1 MAERSI
7 TRQLFDLAAPIIGLN
22 VMTVL
27 ALAVDTAMCGRLPEA
42 DVALAGLGFA
52 TQVTFLLMVAQ
63 MGLTVGT
70 IALVARAYGAREHDR
85 VEHVLR
91 QSTQLT
97 VLVALV
103 VATAGNGIAP
113 LVIRAMGAQGEEL
126 RQALLYLRPLLTG
139 TVFYYL
145 ILLFAGVLRGVGNT
159 KLPFWISL
167 LTNVLNFG
175 FNYGLI
181 LGNYGL
187 PALGVQGAALGTL
200 ASFAIGVV
208 AYVLILRSGVQ
219 EGLTIKLRPTPIDRP
234 LAREL
239 VRIGLPAAMDMVI
252 LNAAFLSIIGMLGR
266 ISPAAVAGHGVGLRV
281 QALAFVPGMSVS
293 QATAA
298 MVGQALGANDVERAN
313 AVVRASLK
321 LCVLLMTSL
330 CVLILTGAYP
340 ITALFGIEAGEPI
353 TEYTVTWMKV
363 LGYGMPI
370 VGIWIA
376 FVGMLQGSGHTRT
389 SLRINL
395 VATTAQIPLSWLLGF
410 PLGLGPLGIW
420 IAFPISFAIKAVWG
434 WIEWRRGR
442 WATTGSRA

>member
-1 MAERSI
+1 MADRSI

-22 VMTVL
+22 VLTVL

-70 IALVARAYGAREHDR
+70 IALVARAYGARQNDR

-97 VLVALV
+97 ILVAFF

-113 LVIRAMGAQGEEL
+113 LVLRAMGAQGEEL

-145 ILLFAGVLRGVGNT
+145 LLLFAGVLRGVGNT

-167 LTNVLNFG
+167 LTNVLNFA

-187 PALGVQGAALGTL
+187 PALGVRGAALGTVT
-200 ASFAIGVV
+200 SFGIGVV
-208 AYVLILRSGVQ
+208 VYVFVLRSGVQ
-219 EGLTIKLRPTPIDRP
+219 EGVTVRLKPTPFDRP
-234 LAREL
+234 LAKEL
-239 VRIGLPAAMDMVI
+239 IRIGLPAAMDMVI

-266 ISPAAVAGHGVGLRV
+266 IAPAAVAAHGVGLRV

-298 MVGQALGANDVERAN
+298 MVGQALGANNIERAN
-313 AVVRASLK
+313 AVIRSSVK
-321 LCVLLMTSL
+321 LCVLIMTAL
-330 CVLILTGAYP
+330 GALILAGAYP
-340 ITALFGIEAGEPI
+340 ITALFGIQPGEPI

-376 FVGMLQGSGHTRT
+376 FVGMLQGSGHTKT

-395 VATTAQIPLSWLLGF
+395 VATTIQIPLSWLLGF
-410 PLGLGPLGIW
+410 PLALGPLGIW
-420 IAFPISFAIKAVWG
+420 VAFPLSFGLKAVWG
-434 WIEWRRGR
+434 WVEWKRGR
-442 WATTGSRA
+442 WATTGSRV